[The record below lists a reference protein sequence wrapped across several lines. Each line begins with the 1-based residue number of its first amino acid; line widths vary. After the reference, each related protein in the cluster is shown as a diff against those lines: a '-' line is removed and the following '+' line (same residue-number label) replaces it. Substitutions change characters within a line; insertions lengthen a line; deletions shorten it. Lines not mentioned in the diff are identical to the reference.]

1 MFVEREGGDGKLCVV
16 SSSCGS
22 SSFLSLVKSTSLC
35 LLLYLGWV
43 RVLEG
48 GEAIDSV
55 GWFPMRFF

>member
-1 MFVEREGGDGKLCVV
+1 
-16 SSSCGS
+16 
-22 SSFLSLVKSTSLC
+22 VKSTGLC
-35 LLLYLGWV
+35 LVLYLGWV